1 VKRLLLVLA
10 VLVLAAVGAVV
21 YFVRYS
27 LDGVVRHAIERS
39 GSEVLGTRV
48 SVRGVHIDLRR
59 GQATISGISV
69 ANPPGFSAQPAL
81 TLSGITVALDTRS
94 VRSNPIVIE
103 SVDVGEP
110 RVLVELTA
118 DGRANLDVLRGNV
131 KAYSERAQGGG
142 GATGGGGPGGT
153 GSEKPERRLRVR
165 HFQLEQGN
173 VRVDPSALGRD
184 PVDVPLVSIGLHDLG
199 GARGAP
205 PGAIG
210 QEVADA
216 LVSRSLRAAAG
227 GEAKRALGD
236 FGSKLGNKLGDLIE
250 KGLQQ

>member
-27 LDGVVRHAIERS
+27 LDGVVRNAIERS

-69 ANPPGFSAQPAL
+69 ANPPGFSSQPAL
-81 TLSGITVALDTRS
+81 TLSGITVALDARS
-94 VRSNPIVIE
+94 IRSSPIVIE

-110 RVLVELTA
+110 RVLVELSA
-118 DGRANLDVLRGNV
+118 DGRANLDVLRRNV
-131 KAYSERAQGGG
+131 EAYSSRSGDHGGG
-142 GATGGGGPGGT
+142 GSEGT
-153 GSEKPERRLRVR
+153 GSAKPERRLLVR

-173 VRVDPSALGRD
+173 VRVDPSAVGRD
-184 PVDVPLVSIGLHDLG
+184 PVDVPLTSIGLHDLG
-199 GARGAP
+199 GASGAP

-227 GEAKRALGD
+227 AEAKRALGD
-236 FGSKLGNKLGDLIE
+236 LGSKLGNKLGDLIE